1 MATGQCPTGHI
12 IGLYFTDGTYQFVL
26 ANGQDATV
34 SYGISLLTV
43 TDVVESMIL

>member
-12 IGLYFTDGTYQFVL
+12 IGLYFTQDTYQFVL

-34 SYGISLLTV
+34 SYDTSLLTV

>member
-12 IGLYFTDGTYQFVL
+12 IGLYFAQDTYQFVL
-26 ANGQDATV
+26 ANGQDSTV

-43 TDVVESMIL
+43 TDVIESLIL